1 MEKNEEQKVWVNLSE
16 TISTGNY
23 ENVKIEVG
31 YSKNYSGKD
40 DPVQL
45 VNDGVKELQAIL
57 KKKAKK
63 IRKNVKLRKL

>member
-63 IRKNVKLRKL
+63 IRRNVKLRKL